1 VQGKVC
7 EVYGDSLYSL
17 CCRDH
22 QEETPVALEAA
33 GQEAAVGDVLQ
44 ARRLGA
50 MVSNTCTG
58 GINSPAVWTVSHT
71 TFQSLEA
78 HMGSRDGSVAAGC
91 QSKTQVLQC
100 SVYRCPFS
108 P

>member
-1 VQGKVC
+1 VVQGNVC

-44 ARRLGA
+44 SA
-50 MVSNTCTG
+50 VSTAPQFG
-58 GINSPAVWTVSHT
+58 
-71 TFQSLEA
+71 
-78 HMGSRDGSVAAGC
+78 
-91 QSKTQVLQC
+91 QC
-100 SVYRCPFS
+100 LIQHLCPLRHIWGRGTDLL
-108 P
+108 PPG